1 VTLSPANYTEAAG
14 MSEQRI
20 EDLRW
25 ELRLARIA
33 ASKLETSRTVAIV
46 RADAKQAEIRDLE
59 RQLEELLNVKERQ
72 NAA

>member
-1 VTLSPANYTEAAG
+1 